1 MRNTVAARLLLGLTA
16 VTLLAVGAFGM
27 QGAAAA
33 DAPTSNTILSLHL
46 TGVVDPFVADAI
58 RGGIQQAD
66 TDGDAAVLLTID
78 TPGGLSSSMRE
89 ITEAILGSNVPVI
102 CYVGPPGARAASA
115 GAYILLSC
123 PVAAMAPGTNVGAST
138 PVGLTGGTEGSKV
151 VEDATATIQSLA
163 ETYGRN
169 AKIAATFVT
178 DSLSISAKTAVAEH
192 IADMEQPTQAA
203 LLGAVSGTTVT
214 LANGDTV
221 TFGDLTSASISE
233 RHLAP
238 LVGVLH
244 DLFDPNLA
252 FIFFWLGLI
261 LIVIEIIVPGHIFS
275 GTVGTVLFLIAI
287 ASFGFLPIRSIGVAL
302 LVASA
307 VLLIVEVKT
316 PTHGALTGVGLACLV
331 AGGLLL
337 YNGSGGVTVSPLVLI
352 AVTAMVAA
360 FFGLLLTKLIGL
372 RHMTPALSPG
382 QEMVGR
388 EGVALAGGLGPTGVV
403 RVASEEWRARAG
415 APLAPGSKIKVTAL
429 DGLVLTVEP
438 VRDEHGL
445 AGGSPQALEGR
456 NA

>member
-1 MRNTVAARLLLGLTA
+1 MRNSGLAGISLVAGIL
-16 VTLLAVGAFGM
+16 
-27 QGAAAA
+27 AAALA
-33 DAPTSNTILSLHL
+33 GRTASAATEPTPTILSMHL
-46 TGVVDPFVADAI
+46 SGVVDPFIADMI
-58 RGGIQQAD
+58 RGGIQQAN

-78 TPGGLSSSMRE
+78 TPGGLSTSMRE
-89 ITEAILGSNVPVI
+89 ITEAILASDVPVI
-102 CYVGPPGARAASA
+102 CYVGPAGARAASA

-138 PVGLTGGTEGSKV
+138 PVGLSGGTESTKV
-151 VEDATATIQSLA
+151 VQDATATIRSLA

-169 AKIAATFVT
+169 ADLAATFVT
-178 DSLSISAKTAVAEH
+178 DSKSISAEAALKGQIIDRIE
-192 IADMEQPTQAA
+192 PTQTS
-203 LLGAVSGTTVT
+203 LLADTSGTDVT
-214 LANGDTV
+214 LADGRPV
-221 TFGDLTSASISE
+221 TFADLSVATISE

-275 GTVGTVLFLIAI
+275 GTVGTVLFLISV

-307 VLLIVEVKT
+307 IFLIVEVKT

-337 YNGSGGVTVSPLVLI
+337 YNGSGGVRVSLVVLI
-352 AVTAMVAA
+352 AVTVVVGA
-360 FFGLLLTKLIGL
+360 FFVFLISRL
-372 RHMTPALSPG
+372 VAMRHMPAALAPG
-382 QEMVGR
+382 QSVVGM
-388 EGVALAGGLGPTGVV
+388 EGVVLAGGLGPTGVV
-403 RVASEEWRARAG
+403 RVASEEWKATAVG
-415 APLAPGSKIKVTAL
+415 AVAPGSKVKVTAL

-438 VRDEHGL
+438 VLDEHDP
-445 AGGSPQALEGR
+445 AGGAPPALEGR
-456 NA
+456 NV

>member
-1 MRNTVAARLLLGLTA
+1 MRNTRRTRLAVVLAVTAVAAGLLGVQSASAQTA
-16 VTLLAVGAFGM
+16 SPRA
-27 QGAAAA
+27 
-33 DAPTSNTILSLHL
+33 TILSLHL

-58 RGGIQQAD
+58 RGGIEQAN
-66 TDGDAAVLLTID
+66 TDNDMAVLLTID

-89 ITEAILGSNVPVI
+89 ITEAILGSKVPVI
-102 CYVGPPGARAASA
+102 CYVGPSGARAASA

-138 PVGLTGGTEGSKV
+138 PVGLTGGTESSKIIA
-151 VEDATATIQSLA
+151 DATSSIKSLA
-163 ETYGRN
+163 ETYNRN
-169 AKIAATFVT
+169 ADVAATFVT
-178 DSLSISAKTAVAEH
+178 VSASITAETALKNNIIDRIEP
-192 IADMEQPTQAA
+192 DQAA
-203 LLGAVSGTTVT
+203 LLASLSGTQVQPVADKTPI
-214 LANGDTV
+214 
-221 TFGDLTSASISE
+221 TFGDLGSADVSE

-307 VLLIVEVKT
+307 IFLIVELKT

-337 YNGSGGVTVSPLVLI
+337 YNGSGGVRVAPVVLI

-360 FFGLLLTKLIGL
+360 FFGLLITKLIGL
-372 RHMTPALSPG
+372 RHIAPALAPG

-388 EGVALAGGLGPTGVV
+388 EGVVLAGGLGPTGVV
-403 RVASEEWRARAG
+403 RVASEEWRATAG
-415 APLAPGSKIKVTAL
+415 SPLPSGSKIKVTAL

-438 VRDEHGL
+438 VADEHDP
-445 AGGSPQALEGR
+445 AGGSPPALEGR
-456 NA
+456 NV

>member
-1 MRNTVAARLLLGLTA
+1 MRNRRRAGLLLVAGVIAGPLAAVLGGQTA
-16 VTLLAVGAFGM
+16 S
-27 QGAAAA
+27 AATT
-33 DAPTSNTILSLHL
+33 PRSVILSVHL

-58 RGGIQQAD
+58 RGGIQQAT

-89 ITEAILGSNVPVI
+89 ITEAILGSEVPVI
-102 CYVGPPGARAASA
+102 CYVGPAGARAASA

-138 PVGLTGGTEGSKV
+138 PVGLTGGTESTKV
-151 VEDATATIQSLA
+151 VEDATATIRSLA

-169 AKIAATFVT
+169 ADLAATFVT
-178 DSLSISAKTAVAEH
+178 YSRSISAEAALKGH
-192 IADMEQPTQAA
+192 IVDRIEPTQAS
-203 LLGAVSGTTVT
+203 LLAGLSGENVT
-214 LANGDTV
+214 LANGRAV
-221 TFGDLTSASISE
+221 TFGDLSAATISE

-261 LIVIEIIVPGHIFS
+261 LIIIEVIVPGHIFS
-275 GTVGTVLFLIAI
+275 GTVGTVLFLIAV

-307 VLLIVEVKT
+307 VFLIVELKT
-316 PTHGALTGVGLACLV
+316 PTHGALTGVGLACLI

-337 YNGSGGVTVSPLVLI
+337 YNGSGGVRVSPVVLI
-352 AVTAMVAA
+352 GVTVMVAG
-360 FFGLLLTKLIGL
+360 FFGFLLTKLLGM
-372 RHMTPALSPG
+372 RHMPAALAPG
-382 QEMVGR
+382 QAVVGLQ
-388 EGVALAGGLGPTGVV
+388 GVVLAGGLGPTGVV
-403 RVASEEWRARAG
+403 RVASEEWKAKAE
-415 APLAPGSKIKVTAL
+415 APIPSGSRIKVTAL

-438 VRDEHGL
+438 VPDEHGS
-445 AGGSPQALEGR
+445 AGGSPPAPEGR
-456 NA
+456 NV